1 MALYRDPVI
10 PPCKTRII
18 AAVTDQDPLA
28 QTEVKELLRSFK
40 ENIICFRRK
49 YFIPNA
55 DQLILQPLCLPK
67 TSCLP
72 SSTYSVSVSA
82 WIPAA
87 WAMVETFHG

>member
-1 MALYRDPVI
+1 MALYRDPII
-10 PPCKTRII
+10 PLCKSRII

-67 TSCLP
+67 NKL
-72 SSTYSVSVSA
+72 SSLLYIFVSVSA
-82 WIPAA
+82 WSPAA